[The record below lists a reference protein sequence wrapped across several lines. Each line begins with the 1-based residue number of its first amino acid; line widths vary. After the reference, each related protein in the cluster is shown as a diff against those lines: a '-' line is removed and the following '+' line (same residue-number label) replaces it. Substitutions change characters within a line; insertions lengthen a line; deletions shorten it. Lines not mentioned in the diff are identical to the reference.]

1 MVPAHS
7 RGSVIGASAPDA
19 VDQAPPNSTTVR
31 PTESLG
37 GSPCR
42 CISSV
47 LILAFI
53 AMNRTKTRLVLPKSR
68 IERVTFKSG
77 LVLIL
82 ALAILGYFTGGGF
95 FGALV
100 TGILGYLAWWLRE
113 IHDDIK
119 EHVVAVE
126 QDDLDNKQ
134 NAANQPGA

>member
-1 MVPAHS
+1 
-7 RGSVIGASAPDA
+7 
-19 VDQAPPNSTTVR
+19 
-31 PTESLG
+31 
-37 GSPCR
+37 
-42 CISSV
+42 
-47 LILAFI
+47 
-53 AMNRTKTRLVLPKSR
+53 MNRTKTRLVLPKSR